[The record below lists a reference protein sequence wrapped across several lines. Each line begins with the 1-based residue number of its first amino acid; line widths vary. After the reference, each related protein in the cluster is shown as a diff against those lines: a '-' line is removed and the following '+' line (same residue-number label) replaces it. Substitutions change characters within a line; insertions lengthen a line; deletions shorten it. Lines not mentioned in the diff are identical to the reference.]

1 MLKENMK
8 PWYSNH
14 LALQSITQYLSDKDG
29 IQKKYLDWI
38 KDLKEEKKSLSSL
51 VEKQAQTLFAKILI

>member
-1 MLKENMK
+1 
-8 PWYSNH
+8 
-14 LALQSITQYLSDKDG
+14 LSDKDG